1 MINME
6 PPEEK
11 ALIEEERA
19 ILVSKGYTVGTDV
32 HMVPGKTQWGVA
44 DVIAKRGDTILCVE
58 CKYINRTNPT
68 QKRKKVKDQ
77 AMMYASWMKCRNHY
91 KCVFAAI
98 HTNEERRILC
108 EVKYTESYQ
117 RLKSLF

>member
-1 MINME
+1 ME

-19 ILVSKGYTVGTDV
+19 TLAAKGWDVSTDV
-32 HMVPGKTQWGVA
+32 HMVEGKTQWGVA
-44 DVIAKRGDTILCVE
+44 DVIAKSGNTIICVE

-68 QKRKKVKDQ
+68 KKRKKVKDQ
-77 AMMYASWMKCRNHY
+77 AIYYASWMKCRNPN
-91 KCVFAAI
+91 KIVGAAI

-108 EVKYTESYQ
+108 EVEYKESYA
-117 RLKSLF
+117 RLKSLG

>member
-1 MINME
+1 ME

-11 ALIEEERA
+11 ALVEEEVA
-19 ILVSKGYTVGTDV
+19 TLIAKGWDVNTDV
-32 HMVPGKTQWGVA
+32 HMVEGRTQYGIA
-44 DVIAKRGDTILCVE
+44 DIIAKRGNTIIAVE

-68 QKRKKVKDQ
+68 KKRKKVKNQ
-77 AMMYASWMKCRNHY
+77 AMMYASWMKCRNPNKH
-91 KCVFAAI
+91 VGAAI

-108 EVKYTESYQ
+108 EVGYKESYA